1 MNIENFLNTPW
12 AYTGSIAMK
21 LHANRL
27 KVPFS
32 SKRVIKN
39 TNIAVENPAAT
50 ARILRGAGWN
60 YANGAPP
67 VNSRVNHV
75 PMILG
80 NHRLDL
86 LKLGSNYAP
95 GKITYAKGKPVMNI
109 KSLLNRKRNLAK
121 NKLKPNNMAKTM
133 RNINF
138 LQILLK
144 ASLTRSPSPS
154 PVKRKRSPNRNLEKT
169 PSPASSKK
177 FKKLAF

>member
-1 MNIENFLNTPW
+1 MNVENFLNTPW

-32 SKRVIKN
+32 SKRFIKN
-39 TNIAVENPAAT
+39 TNIAVQNPVAT

-67 VNSRVNHV
+67 VNSRSNHV

-80 NHRLDL
+80 NQRLDL
-86 LKLGSNYAP
+86 LKLGSNYAR
-95 GKITYAKGKPVMNI
+95 GRITYAKGKPVLNI
-109 KSLLNRKRNLAK
+109 ESLLNRKRNLSK
-121 NKLKPNNMAKTM
+121 NKLHTNNMAKTM
-133 RNINF
+133 RNLNF
-138 LQILLK
+138 LQVLLK

-154 PVKRKRSPNRNLEKT
+154 PVKRKRSPVRSEKT
-169 PSPASSKK
+169 PSPSSSKK